1 MRAVI
6 HLILSGVFLIPF
18 LFFSCKKENEN
29 LPVFQIPETYDG
41 SGFDAHTGE
50 EAAVL
55 LKLKTLT
62 DTIKSGRV
70 AGKRLSYETLAGL
83 FNNGN
88 ASLASVNTDYYQ
100 ALIGGP
106 GGWLSM
112 AAQASGNLYSP
123 GEPGP
128 EDKGG
133 VYGGYLFNQYGLE
146 PEQMI
151 EKGMFGSVLFRYAN
165 ALLRADLNQTTSD
178 MVLAITGS
186 NPGFPNTSNAAKAT
200 RPDAFFAVYIARRDK
215 NDGSGFYTELK
226 KNYIKLQAS
235 LKHNPVMKKEASEAS
250 DAILLNL
257 EKVNAATIINYCHL
271 VVSLLSK
278 TNPTES
284 DKANALHALSEAIG
298 FLHGYRLL
306 NPGFSRITT
315 EQIDRN
321 LERMNAPVQGQA
333 ACYRFVTQPETE
345 LVKLQQV
352 ISELKSIYGFS
363 DQQIEDFRK
372 NWITEQGR

>member
-1 MRAVI
+1 M
-6 HLILSGVFLIPF
+6 
-18 LFFSCKKENEN
+18 
-29 LPVFQIPETYDG
+29 
-41 SGFDAHTGE
+41 
-50 EAAVL
+50 
-55 LKLKTLT
+55 
-62 DTIKSGRV
+62 
-70 AGKRLSYETLAGL
+70 
-83 FNNGN
+83 
-88 ASLASVNTDYYQ
+88 
-100 ALIGGP
+100 
-106 GGWLSM
+106 
-112 AAQASGNLYSP
+112 
-123 GEPGP
+123 
-128 EDKGG
+128 
-133 VYGGYLFNQYGLE
+133 
-146 PEQMI
+146 
-151 EKGMFGSVLFRYAN
+151 
-165 ALLRADLNQTTSD
+165 
-178 MVLAITGS
+178 
-186 NPGFPNTSNAAKAT
+186 
-200 RPDAFFAVYIARRDK
+200 K
-215 NDGSGFYTELK
+215 N
-226 KNYIKLQAS
+226 
-235 LKHNPVMKKEASEAS
+235 EASEAS